1 MRTRWSLHP
10 EIEAGLGSLPP
21 LPFEAAEI
29 GADAIPTI
37 REVMGRPAVIPDHMR
52 HHEVVVDRG
61 PALPALRLHVYAPDR
76 PAEQARAGLLW
87 IHGGG
92 YIVGSAKDEARR
104 VAPWVRAGYVVVA
117 PDYRLAP
124 EHPLPR
130 RAAGLPG
137 RTERDAAPVS
147 RARRR
152 TGPDRGSRRERRRWA
167 RGRARGALP

>member
-29 GADAIPTI
+29 GADAIPAI
-37 REVMGRPAVIPDHMR
+37 REAMSRPAVIPDHVR

-92 YIVGSAKDEARR
+92 YIVGGAKDEARH

-124 EHPLPR
+124 EHPFP
-130 RAAGLPG
+130 AGL
-137 RTERDAAPVS
+137 RDCLDGLNEMGAAP
-147 RARRR
+147 
-152 TGPDRGSRRERRRWA
+152 
-167 RGRARGALP
+167 LK